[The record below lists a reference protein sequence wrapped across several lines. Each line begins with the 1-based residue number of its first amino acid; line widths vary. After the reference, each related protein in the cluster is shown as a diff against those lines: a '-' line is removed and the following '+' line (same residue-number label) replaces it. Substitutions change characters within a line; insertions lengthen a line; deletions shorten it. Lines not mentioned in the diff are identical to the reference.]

1 MSQGGFTDPPIRSIV
16 TSVQTNH
23 MTFVEALIAS
33 GYVFDDENYDGC
45 YVKQDSDNFIHL
57 YQEGEDESEWNYVK
71 MTEDFDVI
79 SEVTFNPDSNFIV

>member
-1 MSQGGFTDPPIRSIV
+1 MTFTD
-16 TSVQTNH
+16 
-23 MTFVEALIAS
+23 ALIAA

-57 YQEGEDESEWNYVK
+57 YQENVEDETDTLWNYVK

-79 SEVTFNPDSNFIV
+79 SEVTFDPVSNFIV

>member
-1 MSQGGFTDPPIRSIV
+1 M
-16 TSVQTNH
+16 
-23 MTFVEALIAS
+23 MTFAEALIAS

-57 YQEGEDESEWNYVK
+57 YQENVDDETDTLWNYVK

-79 SEVTFNPDSNFIV
+79 REVTFDPNTNEVSL